1 MNLLYT
7 DGRMNLA
14 SASTTTFVELKD
26 VIKLYETD
34 IKNIK
39 IAALR
44 GVELSLN
51 QGDLVAVIGPSG
63 SGKTTLIKMIG
74 GIESP
79 SSGQVRVGDLVINS
93 IKRKQL
99 LKYRRYDV
107 GFVLQF
113 PEKNLLPGL
122 NAIKNIILPM
132 QLAHISTRQERIKRA
147 KELLN
152 AVGIRKNRFN
162 HFPRQ
167 LSGGEAQRVALAVS
181 LANNPKLVLADEPTG
196 ELDSVNAARIIEYI
210 KELNKEFGQT
220 FIVVTHDQRFATMTD
235 TAYKIRDG
243 VIYGIH
249 KSPSGEKNKPS
260 KNIYEREHLG
270 SIDRFGTLRLPDELI
285 EQAKISKYIRFDY
298 NKERGCVEI
307 YPVSVS

>member
-1 MNLLYT
+1 MQK
-7 DGRMNLA
+7 A
-14 SASTTTFVELKD
+14 FVELND

-34 IKNIK
+34 ILNTK

-44 GVELSLN
+44 GLELSIN
-51 QGDLVAVIGPSG
+51 KGDFIAIIGPSG
-63 SGKTTLIKMIG
+63 SGKSTLLKIIG
-74 GIESP
+74 GIELP
-79 SSGQVRVGDLVINS
+79 SSGNVIVNNILVNA
-93 IKRKQL
+93 
-99 LKYRRYDV
+99 LKKKELVNYRRYEV
-107 GFVLQF
+107 GFMWQF

-122 NAIKNIILPM
+122 NAIKNIVLPM
-132 QLAHISTRQERIKRA
+132 QLAHIKTRQERIKRA

-210 KELNKEFGQT
+210 KDLNKDFGQT

-235 TAYKIRDG
+235 TAYKIKDG

-249 KSPSGEKNKPS
+249 KSLSGEKNKLS

-285 EQAKISKYIRFDY
+285 EQAKISKYIRFGY
-298 NKERGCVEI
+298 NKERGCIEI
-307 YPVSVS
+307 YPVTVP